1 MRSIEKKSV
10 SNIRK
15 DIRLRGRENFTAKVC
30 SAQSDEHDDRVNN
43 KSSMKMRIAK
53 VTINRSPKVWRKT

>member
-1 MRSIEKKSV
+1 M
-10 SNIRK
+10 RK
-15 DIRLRGRENFTAKVC
+15 DIRLRARKNFTAKVR
-30 SAQSDEHDDRVNN
+30 SAQSNAQDDRVNN